1 MLCES
6 RRYLI
11 ERWSL
16 FSYLALRFGPEPDHL
31 AVRRSPMTHDCR
43 TGGGADPG
51 CALSQNSRF
60 NSISSASSASA
71 RSRAGIRERNAL
83 GLSSWRGHVFGRWT
97 KGVESGRRVKAF
109 HRGVAPAS
117 RDRKSTRL
125 NSSHSS
131 ISYAV
136 FCLKKKN

>member
-1 MLCES
+1 MVAL
-6 RRYLI
+6 YL
-11 ERWSL
+11 
-16 FSYLALRFGPEPDHL
+16 FGPTVGPEPDHL

-51 CALSQNSRF
+51 CTLSQISRF

-97 KGVESGRRVKAF
+97 KDVESGRPVKAF

-117 RDRKSTRL
+117 YWLSGGRPRIPSMVRSTD
-125 NSSHSS
+125 
-131 ISYAV
+131 AV
-136 FCLKKKN
+136 V